1 MSDLHCPHRDLLS
14 AASVL
19 RRADEVLIRS
29 GKAKREETKTL
40 KHKYNAIKEA
50 RMWWHLF
57 SGSSGERKAKE
68 SES

>member
-19 RRADEVLIRS
+19 RWADEVLIRS
-29 GKAKREETKTL
+29 GKAKREETKKL

-50 RMWWHLF
+50 RMWHLF

-68 SES
+68 SEI